1 MKTKVL
7 LIASAAILTGG
18 AALHLSGAHE
28 CPFGKPCQQLI
39 KSEKAVKAEKAETA
53 TIAKK

>member
-7 LIASAAILTGG
+7 LIASAVILASG
-18 AALHLSGAHE
+18 AALHLSSAHE
-28 CPFGKPCQQLI
+28 CPFGKPCQQL
-39 KSEKAVKAEKAETA
+39 KSEKAVKVVKAETA